1 MTWLRG
7 ETGEQGLHSLNFQNV
22 GMLPWT
28 QQRLDTSLVRN
39 DFNPQYEA
47 MLAAGLHSTGGGD
60 SIKQKFLQLQQPF
73 QYLQQPG
80 GQNPLVIQ
88 PSISSNIL
96 QTQTQMLQQANNQ
109 PEEQPQQ
116 QTYQDSFLIQSD
128 QLQNRQQPN
137 VPSPS
142 FSKTDF
148 ADSNAK
154 FATSVGPCVQN
165 MLGSFCTD
173 GSGNN
178 LHDLSQT
185 GQTMVSNLSEQHW
198 VSKFTNSQVN
208 PCINNSMSLPRY
220 PGKDAN
226 VEQESCSLESH
237 NRSVFGANNDSGLL
251 LPTTLSGICDSA
263 VNANVSSMALGASGF
278 RSSLYGCMQD
288 SSELLHSAEA
298 QVDPPTP
305 TRTFVK
311 VQTTLYVTLCAFN
324 TKAIFC
330 AQSSP
335 PKIGIFCWNIVVDHV
350 CLFLCTGL
358 QVGVGWP
365 GPRHHSV

>member
-28 QQRLDTSLVRN
+28 QQRWDTSLVRN

-47 MLAAGLHSTGGGD
+47 MLAAGLHNTGGGD
-60 SIKQKFLQLQQPF
+60 SIKQQFLQLQQPF

-142 FSKTDF
+142 FLKTDF

-154 FATSVGPCVQN
+154 FSTSVGPCVQN

-178 LHDLSQT
+178 LHDLTRT
-185 GQTMVSNLSEQHW
+185 GQTMVSNLTEQQW
-198 VSKFTNSQVN
+198 VSKFTNSQGN
-208 PCINNSMSLPRY
+208 PSTNNSVSLPPY

-226 VEQESCSLESH
+226 VEQENCSLESH
-237 NRSVFGANNDSGLL
+237 NHSVFGANNDSGLL
-251 LPTTLSGICDSA
+251 LPTTLSGIGDSA
-263 VNANVSSMALGASGF
+263 VSANVSSMALGASGF

-288 SSELLHSAEA
+288 SSKLLHSAEA

-311 VQTTLYVTLCAFN
+311 VQTTLFVTS
-324 TKAIFC
+324 I
-330 AQSSP
+330 
-335 PKIGIFCWNIVVDHV
+335 
-350 CLFLCTGL
+350 
-358 QVGVGWP
+358 
-365 GPRHHSV
+365 